1 MIVPILPLAHLRLG
15 RVVRGRGPAV
25 DVVRTGPQPAKGVKF
40 SQVSAAEL
48 KEWLT
53 YLASDDLKGRQ
64 IYTEGYGMAAQYIAQ
79 NLKDWG
85 VKPINGS
92 YFQPVRTRGYRVT
105 RNSSVT
111 LTLPDGPRRSST
123 AIT

>member
-1 MIVPILPLAHLRLG
+1 MAVLFA
-15 RVVRGRGPAV
+15 VVARPWTLFAQ
-25 DVVRTGPQPAKGVKF
+25 GPQPAKGVKF

-85 VKPINGS
+85 VKPINGLVLS
-92 YFQPVRTRGYRVT
+92 ARQDAG
-105 RNSSVT
+105 
-111 LTLPDGPRRSST
+111 
-123 AIT
+123 AIA